1 MRSYFTTLAAV
12 ALIAIVVWA
21 TAALCFSAASGKRP
35 AAPHHASCSEGCRY
49 A

>member
-1 MRSYFTTLAAV
+1 MRKYITTLAAV
-12 ALIAIVVWA
+12 ALTAIVVWA

-35 AAPHHASCSEGCRY
+35 AAPHPVSCYEGCRY